1 MTIFRLAA
9 YPFCNRRSIRLLQ
22 RPVFAQQ
29 PNVSDITGSNVS
41 DITGSNVSDITG
53 SNVSDITR
61 TNPAGA
67 RRASEAGF
75 SQADVDELANSIGTA
90 YTVCA
95 GGGDCAALNT
105 LLDQS
110 SYILT
115 GE

>member
-1 MTIFRLAA
+1 MTTLRLFAHPFAIAA
-9 YPFCNRRSIRLLQ
+9 LLACAT
-22 RPVFAQQ
+22 PVFAQQ
-29 PNVSDITGSNVS
+29 SNVS
-41 DITGSNVSDITG
+41 DITGPNVSDVTGPNVSDITG

-67 RRASEAGF
+67 QRASEAGF
-75 SQADVDELANSIGTA
+75 NQADINKLADSIGTA
-90 YTVCA
+90 YTACA
-95 GGGDCAALNT
+95 GGGDCTALNT